1 MALRAPEIRL
11 DIERIVLDGLPH
23 IHRER
28 FLHAFVEACT
38 AGLAETRFENAAS
51 VAGRLDVTIAHDAN
65 AEAIGR
71 ALARGIVDMVS
82 RT

>member
-11 DIERIVLDGLPH
+11 DIERIVLDGLPDVG
-23 IHRER
+23 RER
-28 FLHAFVEACT
+28 FRRAFIEACT
-38 AGLAETRFENAAS
+38 AGLAEARFENAAS
-51 VAGRLDVTIAHDAN
+51 VTARLHLTIAHDAS

-71 ALARGIVDMVS
+71 ALARGIIDMVR